1 MMKAK
6 TDMDFGKIYVEWLKQ
21 NIDQFRVNETTSR
34 MTLPF
39 LDRNNDHIE
48 MYIINNGNETY
59 TITDDG
65 ATIGDLQ
72 LGGFDFSGSTRRKM
86 ILESIISAY
95 GVTKTDDGELTVNCT
110 DGDFPL
116 KKHMLA
122 QCMIKVSDMF
132 YLSRSN
138 IQAVFLEDVQK
149 FFDLHDV
156 RHIDNICLTGKS
168 KLTTHYDFAIA
179 RSHKSAERFIKVVNN
194 MDLNAAR
201 NIIFAWNDTRD
212 MRQHEAKLYA
222 FIQNSDKK
230 VSDDA
235 IGALKEYGIKPALW
249 TEKDKYI
256 SELTA

>member
-65 ATIGDLQ
+65 
-72 LGGFDFSGSTRRKM
+72 
-86 ILESIISAY
+86 
-95 GVTKTDDGELTVNCT
+95 ELTVNCT
-110 DGDFPL
+110 DGDLPL

-132 YLSRSN
+132 YPSRSN

-156 RHIDNICLTGKS
+156 RYIDNICLTGKS

>member
-1 MMKAK
+1 MICREMVNSKFFDRVDIDSPPHRNPDGTMTSRNHIHIYRETDHDTGNLPRCDMMKAK
-6 TDMDFGKIYVEWLKQ
+6 K
-21 NIDQFRVNETTSR
+21 
-34 MTLPF
+34 
-39 LDRNNDHIE
+39 
-48 MYIINNGNETY
+48 Y
-59 TITDDG
+59 TRTDDG

-72 LGGFDFSGSTRRKM
+72 LGGFDFSGSTR
-86 ILESIISAY
+86 
-95 GVTKTDDGELTVNCT
+95 
-110 DGDFPL
+110 
-116 KKHMLA
+116 
-122 QCMIKVSDMF
+122 
-132 YLSRSN
+132 SN

-156 RHIDNICLTGKS
+156 RYIDNICLTGKS

-235 IGALKEYGIKPALW
+235 IGALKEYGIHPALW

>member
-65 ATIGDLQ
+65 
-72 LGGFDFSGSTRRKM
+72 
-86 ILESIISAY
+86 
-95 GVTKTDDGELTVNCT
+95 ELTVNCT
-110 DGDFPL
+110 DGDLPL

-156 RHIDNICLTGKS
+156 RYIDNICLTGKS